1 MPEIPKNALTRGV
14 RIATLP
20 ASYAGRT
27 AWGFGKKV
35 GGKPADAVTAEIQQR
50 TAEQIFAVLGQLK
63 GGAMKLGQ
71 AMSIFEAALPEE
83 MAGPYRATLTKLQDA
98 APAMPAET
106 VHEILAESLGPDWRD
121 RFADFD
127 DTPAGAASIGQV
139 HKALWHDGREVAVKV
154 QYPGADKALIADLNQ
169 MARMGKMFSSLVPG
183 LDLKSLVAELK
194 ERVIEELDYLGESRY
209 QRQFAV
215 AFDGDPEFRVPHV
228 LAAAPHVLIT
238 EWVDGRPMSD
248 IIANGTS
255 EERDRIGLLYERFL
269 LSGPARAGLL
279 HADPHPGNFR
289 MTPDGR
295 LCVFDFGAVS
305 VLPDGLPP
313 AMGTL
318 LRIAQSGDADSVVQ
332 GLRDEGFVLPH
343 VDIDPEQLLN
353 YLDPFVEPAR
363 HEFFHFNRAWLRGQF
378 TRINDVR
385 GPDFAIGLKINL
397 PPSYALIHRVWLG
410 SIGVLCQLDATVP
423 VRGEIERWV
432 PDFTEPTPAGS

>member
-1 MPEIPKNALTRGV
+1 
-14 RIATLP
+14 
-20 ASYAGRT
+20 
-27 AWGFGKKV
+27 
-35 GGKPADAVTAEIQQR
+35 
-50 TAEQIFAVLGQLK
+50 
-63 GGAMKLGQ
+63 
-71 AMSIFEAALPEE
+71 
-83 MAGPYRATLTKLQDA
+83 
-98 APAMPAET
+98 
-106 VHEILAESLGPDWRD
+106 
-121 RFADFD
+121 
-127 DTPAGAASIGQV
+127 
-139 HKALWHDGREVAVKV
+139 
-154 QYPGADKALIADLNQ
+154 
-169 MARMGKMFSSLVPG
+169 
-183 LDLKSLVAELK
+183 
-194 ERVIEELDYLGESRY
+194 
-209 QRQFAV
+209 
-215 AFDGDPEFRVPHV
+215 
-228 LAAAPHVLIT
+228 
-238 EWVDGRPMSD
+238 MSD
-248 IIANGTS
+248 IIANGTP

-269 LSGPARAGLL
+269 PSGPARAGLL

-289 MTPDGR
+289 MTHDGR

-313 AMGTL
+313 AIGTL

>member
-106 VHEILAESLGPDWRD
+106 VHEILADSLGPDWQD

-139 HKALWHDGREVAVKV
+139 HKAVWRDGREVAVKV

-183 LDLKSLVAELK
+183 LDLK
-194 ERVIEELDYLGESRY
+194 
-209 QRQFAV
+209 
-215 AFDGDPEFRVPHV
+215 
-228 LAAAPHVLIT
+228 
-238 EWVDGRPMSD
+238 
-248 IIANGTS
+248 
-255 EERDRIGLLYERFL
+255 
-269 LSGPARAGLL
+269 
-279 HADPHPGNFR
+279 
-289 MTPDGR
+289 
-295 LCVFDFGAVS
+295 
-305 VLPDGLPP
+305 
-313 AMGTL
+313 
-318 LRIAQSGDADSVVQ
+318 
-332 GLRDEGFVLPH
+332 
-343 VDIDPEQLLN
+343 
-353 YLDPFVEPAR
+353 
-363 HEFFHFNRAWLRGQF
+363 
-378 TRINDVR
+378 
-385 GPDFAIGLKINL
+385 
-397 PPSYALIHRVWLG
+397 
-410 SIGVLCQLDATVP
+410 
-423 VRGEIERWV
+423 
-432 PDFTEPTPAGS
+432 